1 LKNPSPGLHSLKPVI
16 LLIRPIIRN
25 GAAACLMHNSGV
37 GSEADMIVGVITTRD
52 ILSHPVTMICAYGI
66 LRYFFF
72 IIKAVSPKNFFF
84 TNLAL

>member
-1 LKNPSPGLHSLKPVI
+1 
-16 LLIRPIIRN
+16 
-25 GAAACLMHNSGV
+25 
-37 GSEADMIVGVITTRD
+37 MIVGVITTRD